1 MWTAILATLLLGSG
15 DWPNL
20 RPMSV
25 VVAPAETLRVAV
37 AGVGRPVLVIPG
49 LFGTIEGFAR
59 LSDSLVASGYRVLLV
74 EPLGVGGSSRPAR
87 ADYSFTAQAERI
99 AALIESFRMQPVVI
113 VAHSVNAAIALR
125 LAILRPDLVAT
136 IISLEGGATE
146 SIATPGLRR
155 ALRMAPLLRLIGP
168 GALRGRIA
176 ANLRKA
182 SGDPFW
188 LTDSVVQVYTRGP
201 SRNLGATI
209 NALRGMVE
217 AVEPWPLGPA
227 LDRITC
233 PVVLVQGLA
242 PHEGGPDETARAK
255 MRAIPGFALE
265 TLPGVGHY
273 AFEEAPNVVV
283 DVIRRVA
290 PAAGTLARSA
300 QLKVMDVDERTPRR
314 WLRQLPPQRADW

>member
-20 RPMSV
+20 RPMPV
-25 VVAPAETLRVAV
+25 VVAPGETLQVAV
-37 AGVGRPVLVIPG
+37 AGVGRPLIIIPG

-74 EPLGVGGSSRPAR
+74 EPLGVGASSRPAR

-99 AALIESFRMQPVVI
+99 AVLIDSFGMQPAVV

-125 LAILRPDLVAT
+125 LAVLHPELVAT
-136 IISLEGGATE
+136 VISLEGGPTE
-146 SIATPGLRR
+146 SIATAGLRR
-155 ALRMAPLLRLIGP
+155 ALRMAPLLRLLGS

-182 SGDPFW
+182 SGDQTW
-188 LTDSVVQVYTRGP
+188 LTDSVVRVYTSGP
-201 SRNLGATI
+201 SRDLGATI
-209 NALRGMVE
+209 HALRGMVK

-227 LDRITC
+227 LDRISC
-233 PVVLVQGLA
+233 PVVLVVGLA
-242 PHEGGPDETARAK
+242 PHEGVPDETARAK
-255 MRAIPGFALE
+255 MQAIPGFALE

-273 AFEEAPNVVV
+273 AFEEAPNLVV

-290 PAAGTLARSA
+290 PAAGQLARSA
-300 QLKVMDVDERTPRR
+300 QPKVLEVDARTPSR
-314 WLRQLPPQRADW
+314 WLGLPTQRAQW